1 MSRYTLYIPTCTYV
15 LKLIFSVVV
24 LNKNCAFHTY
34 KRCCI
39 WPSIHR
45 GRWWP
50 SWPSWVISAICLLM
64 VRYSTPY
71 LKRFFCTGCLAS
83 CLYFPN
89 RSRGNKT
96 MIFLMILVSEDVEK
110 ILTFGLITQ
119 FDIRAKNF
127 FETLHLFADFKFKVP
142 YLI

>member
-1 MSRYTLYIPTCTYV
+1 
-15 LKLIFSVVV
+15 
-24 LNKNCAFHTY
+24 
-34 KRCCI
+34 
-39 WPSIHR
+39 
-45 GRWWP
+45 
-50 SWPSWVISAICLLM
+50 
-64 VRYSTPY
+64 
-71 LKRFFCTGCLAS
+71 
-83 CLYFPN
+83 
-89 RSRGNKT
+89 